1 MAKGNPGRGGA
12 QPGAGRP
19 KGSTTSAASQLRE
32 LIKEH
37 VPKAIETIV
46 KLLNSDNDG
55 IKLAASK
62 EILDR
67 GIGRAP
73 PAPVDAE
80 GNPVENVVRI
90 VGGLT
95 EKT

>member
-1 MAKGNPGRGGA
+1 MAGKNGGA
-12 QPGAGRP
+12 RPGAGRP
-19 KGSTTSAASQLRE
+19 KGATTVATADFRQLM
-32 LIKEH
+32 KTH
-37 VPKAIETIV
+37 VPEAIKTIV
-46 KLLNSDNDG
+46 ALLKDPSSAV
-55 IKLAASK
+55 KLAASK

-95 EKT
+95 EKH

>member
-1 MAKGNPGRGGA
+1 MAKGNPGRGGP
-12 QPGAGRP
+12 QPGSGRP
-19 KGSTTSAASQLRE
+19 KGATTVATADFRQLM
-32 LIKEH
+32 KTH
-37 VPKAIETIV
+37 VPEAIATIV
-46 KLLNSDNDG
+46 KLLKSDSQAVA
-55 IKLAASK
+55 LAASK

-95 EKT
+95 EKH